1 MKMRSNGDWMATFE
15 ELAQASVID
24 VALGAA
30 LIARDVYASLDVVK
44 LVARFDELA
53 APLAASGVDRMN
65 ARDAAM
71 ALSRHVYETLG
82 FSGNESDYYDPK
94 NSLLCDVLDR
104 KIGIPIS
111 LALVYCEI
119 ARRAGVRAEGVGFPG
134 HFLVRVF
141 GHDGDEVLIDP
152 FYAGRVLDDA
162 ALAALYDRVAD
173 QSSSPKKASREDAMK
188 QIVEMTRATPPRA
201 FLSRWLMNLRSIHLS
216 RGDLP
221 RALVVVDRLVSL
233 NPRDKTLLR
242 DRGLLSARLGAT
254 AAAREDLSRALAM
267 DPSSDTARELREALA
282 ALDAKPTASN

>member
-1 MKMRSNGDWMATFE
+1 MRSNVPMPTFE
-15 ELAQASVID
+15 ELARSDSID

-30 LIARDVYASLDVVK
+30 LIARDVYAALDVQK

-71 ALSRHVYETLG
+71 TLARHVYETLG

-94 NSLLCDVLDR
+94 NSLLPDVLDR

-141 GHDGDEVLIDP
+141 GHDGDEVLVDP
-152 FYAGRVLDDA
+152 FYAGRVLDGA

-173 QSSSPKKASREDAMK
+173 QSSQPKVSREDAMK
-188 QIVEMTRATPPRA
+188 QIAEMTRATPPRA

-221 RALVVVDRLVSL
+221 RALLVVDRLVSL

-242 DRGLLSARLGAT
+242 DRGLLAARLGAT
-254 AAAREDLSRALAM
+254 AAAREDLAKALAM
-267 DPSSDTARELREALA
+267 DPSSETASELREALA